1 MAFNKIR
8 VLLQQYLRK
17 EVLILKTNPEKVSFN
32 VSPTD
37 LGYVDLLISREIY
50 TTRTDFFHN
59 AIKDELTNNQK
70 QIGVLSEELHPKY
83 DSSIEL
89 IIGTYSY
96 SDEEI
101 LNLMRVGKTN
111 LVVIGKLDLTRITDT
126 KKLYEAIHTIRVFGK
141 FNASEEI
148 FLHYIN

>member
-1 MAFNKIR
+1 M
-8 VLLQQYLRK
+8 
-17 EVLILKTNPEKVSFN
+17 
-32 VSPTD
+32 
-37 LGYVDLLISREIY
+37 LISKGIY

-59 AIKDELTNNQK
+59 AIKDELTENQK
-70 QIGVLSEELHPKY
+70 QIGILSKELHPKY

-101 LNLMRVGKTN
+101 LNLMRIGKTN
-111 LVVIGKLDLTRITDT
+111 LVVIGKLDLMRITDT
-126 KKLYEAIHTIRVFGK
+126 QKLFKAIRTIRVFGK

-148 FLHYIN
+148 FSHYTN

>member
-1 MAFNKIR
+1 M
-8 VLLQQYLRK
+8 
-17 EVLILKTNPEKVSFN
+17 KTNPEKVSFN

-37 LGYVDLLISREIY
+37 LGYVDLLISRGIY

-111 LVVIGKLDLTRITDT
+111 LVVIGKLDLTRVTDT
-126 KKLYEAIHTIRVFGK
+126 KNYMKQYIPFVFLESLMHQRRFSCIIQIK
-141 FNASEEI
+141 
-148 FLHYIN
+148 

>member
-1 MAFNKIR
+1 M
-8 VLLQQYLRK
+8 
-17 EVLILKTNPEKVSFN
+17 KTNPEKVSFN

-37 LGYVDLLISREIY
+37 LGYVDLLISRGIY

-70 QIGVLSEELHPKY
+70 QIGALSEELHSKY

-111 LVVIGKLDLTRITDT
+111 LVVIGKLDLTRV
-126 KKLYEAIHTIRVFGK
+126 KVK
-141 FNASEEI
+141 
-148 FLHYIN
+148 